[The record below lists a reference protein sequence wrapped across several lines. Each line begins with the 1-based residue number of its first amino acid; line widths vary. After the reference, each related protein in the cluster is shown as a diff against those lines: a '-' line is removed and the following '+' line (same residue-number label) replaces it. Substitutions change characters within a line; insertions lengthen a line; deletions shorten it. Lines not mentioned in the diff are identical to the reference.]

1 MSQQPID
8 KPTQPTSGADT
19 DCNKPDYW
27 NAIYAQEVNPRWDLG
42 TFAPPLQQWL
52 QSPAA
57 PRAGR
62 VLVPGCGF
70 GHDARLFALRGMHA
84 TGVDFAALA
93 IEGARKLHGDVPNLE
108 FLQQDIFQ
116 LMPKAAAS
124 FDLAYEYTCF
134 VAIDPAR
141 RAEYARLLHDVLKPR
156 GLLIGC
162 FYNHGRPG
170 GPPFDATRQA
180 VLEAFAPLFTIEK
193 LEVSP
198 HSIERRQGHELWA
211 EFRRP

>member
-8 KPTQPTSGADT
+8 KPPQSNTGADA
-19 DCNKPDYW
+19 DCNKPGYW
-27 NAIYAQEVNPRWDLG
+27 NAIYAQEENPRWDLG
-42 TFAPPLQQWL
+42 TFAPPLHHWL
-52 QSPAA
+52 QSPGA

-70 GHDARLFALRGMHA
+70 GHDARLFAQRGITA
-84 TGVDFAALA
+84 VGVDFAPLA
-93 IEGARKLHGDVPNLE
+93 VERARKLHANVPNLE
-108 FLQQDIFQ
+108 FQQADIFSLLPQ
-116 LMPKAAAS
+116 AAAS
-124 FDLAYEYTCF
+124 FDTAYEYTCF

-141 RAEYARLLHDVLKPR
+141 RAEYARVLHGVLKPG

-170 GPPFDATRQA
+170 GPPFDATREV
-180 VLEAFAPLFTIEK
+180 VLQAFAPLFTIEK